1 MPLYEHVV
9 ITRQDIS
16 SQQVEN
22 ITEKLTSVIEAGG
35 GKITKTE
42 YWGLRTFTYRIK
54 KNRKGHYTFFHI
66 DAPHEA
72 VAEMKRQ
79 ESLDEDVLRELTLR
93 VDHFDEGDSIMM
105 RRGGR
110 DTRDDR
116 RGRGSF
122 GDRDRDNRA
131 SRRDRDHKDDR
142 KGRTESDKKNV
153 SGGTDTASPKPETA
167 AKENDASGDT
177 DGASPKPETPA
188 QEIKE

>member
-9 ITRQDIS
+9 IARQDIS
-16 SQQVEN
+16 SQQVDN
-22 ITEKLTSVIEAGG
+22 ITEKLKAVIEAGG

-72 VAEMKRQ
+72 VTEMKRQ

-93 VDHFDEGDSIMM
+93 VDHFDEGDSVMM
-105 RRGGR
+105 RRASR
-110 DTRDDR
+110 DGRDDR

-122 GDRDRDNRA
+122 GDRDKDTRG
-131 SRRDRDHKDDR
+131 SRRDRDHKDNR
-142 KGRTESDKKNV
+142 EGRTESDKKDV
-153 SGGTDTASPKPETA
+153 IDKTDAASPKPETA
-167 AKENDASGDT
+167 AKET
-177 DGASPKPETPA
+177 E
-188 QEIKE
+188 E